1 MIMATAI
8 TTSFLSTTEF
18 CGLSRSLQLQH
29 KQRRSNRKSVHG
41 TISASIDLKPPPYEL
56 HALEPHMSKETLEYH
71 WGKHHRGYV
80 NNLNKQIEGTELDEM
95 SLESIISA
103 SYNKGDILPAFNN
116 AAQVWNHEFF
126 WESMKPGGGGKPK
139 GELLELINRDFG
151 SFEGLIKEFKLAATT
166 QFGSGWAWLV
176 YKEHKL
182 DIPNA
187 RNPRPSEEDKKLVVV
202 KSPNAVNPL
211 VWEYHPL
218 LTLDVWEHAYYLDF
232 ENRRTDYISTFL
244 NKLVSW
250 ETVSSRLEAAKVL
263 VAEREKEMEEI
274 DAIDDLDTIEPE
286 DGDMYFESEA
296 EDDEDLLGDAIDPI
310 DV

>member
-1 MIMATAI
+1 MVMAAATTTASHL
-8 TTSFLSTTEF
+8 TSFLSTPEF
-18 CGLSRSLQLQH
+18 CGLSRSLQWPQR
-29 KQRRSNRKSVHG
+29 QRRCTSRSVHRK
-41 TISASIDLKPPPYEL
+41 ISASVNLKPPPYPL

-71 WGKHHRGYV
+71 WGKHHRAYV
-80 NNLNKQIEGTELDEM
+80 DNLNKQIEGTELDEM
-95 SLESIISA
+95 SLETIIST

-126 WESMKPGGGGKPK
+126 WESMKPNGGGKPT

-151 SFEGLIKEFKLAATT
+151 SFEGLINEFKLAATT

-218 LTLDVWEHAYYLDF
+218 LALDVWEHAYYLDF
-232 ENRRTDYISTFL
+232 ENRRRDYISVFVD
-244 NKLVSW
+244 NLVSW
-250 ETVSSRLEAAKVL
+250 ETVSLRLEAAKVL
-263 VAEREKEMEEI
+263 VAEREKEMAEI
-274 DAIDDLDTIEPE
+274 YAVDDLEMTEPE
-286 DGDMYFESEA
+286 DSDMYFGSDPEDTEDFL
-296 EDDEDLLGDAIDPI
+296 DDE
-310 DV
+310 

>member
-1 MIMATAI
+1 MLMASV
-8 TTSFLSTTEF
+8 TTSPFLSTPEF
-18 CGLSRSLQLQH
+18 CGLNRSLRSSQRQRWCA
-29 KQRRSNRKSVHG
+29 RRSGHG
-41 TISASIDLKPPPYEL
+41 TISASIVLKPPPYEL

-71 WGKHHRGYV
+71 WGKHQRNYV
-80 NNLNKQIEGTELDEM
+80 KNLNQQIEGTELDGM
-95 SLESIISA
+95 TLEKIISA
-103 SYNKGDILPAFNN
+103 SYNKGDILPTFNN

-126 WESMKPGGGGKPK
+126 WESMKPGGGGKPS

-151 SFEGLIKEFKLAATT
+151 SFEGLINEFKLAATT
-166 QFGSGWAWLV
+166 QFGSGWAWLA

-202 KSPNAVNPL
+202 KSPNAINPL

-263 VAEREKEMEEI
+263 VAEREKEMAEI
-274 DAIDDLDTIEPE
+274 DAVDDLDTIEP
-286 DGDMYFESEA
+286 DDTDMYFESEA
-296 EDDEDLLGDAIDPI
+296 EDGEDFIDDDE
-310 DV
+310 

>member
-1 MIMATAI
+1 
-8 TTSFLSTTEF
+8 
-18 CGLSRSLQLQH
+18 
-29 KQRRSNRKSVHG
+29 
-41 TISASIDLKPPPYEL
+41 
-56 HALEPHMSKETLEYH
+56 MSKETLEYH

-176 YKEHKL
+176 CKYLFNPIPIPKL
-182 DIPNA
+182 PCSDISIFVFLA
-187 RNPRPSEEDKKLVVV
+187 RQR
-202 KSPNAVNPL
+202 A
-211 VWEYHPL
+211 
-218 LTLDVWEHAYYLDF
+218 
-232 ENRRTDYISTFL
+232 
-244 NKLVSW
+244 
-250 ETVSSRLEAAKVL
+250 
-263 VAEREKEMEEI
+263 
-274 DAIDDLDTIEPE
+274 
-286 DGDMYFESEA
+286 
-296 EDDEDLLGDAIDPI
+296 
-310 DV
+310 